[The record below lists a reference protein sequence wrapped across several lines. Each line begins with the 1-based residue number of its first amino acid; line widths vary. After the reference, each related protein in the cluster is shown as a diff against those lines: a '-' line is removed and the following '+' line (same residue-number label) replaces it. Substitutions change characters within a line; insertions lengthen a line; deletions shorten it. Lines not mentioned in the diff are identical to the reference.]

1 MELRHL
7 YILSEMINDKIEKG
21 ELPMDILDKM
31 EIKMIFSPTTF
42 YGIDKEFYYLTHN
55 SSYEGFVHSEVV
67 NAKINGVKFNI
78 HPERPESKKK
88 VIEII

>member
-7 YILSEMINDKIEKG
+7 YTLSEMINDKIGKN

-31 EIKMIFSPTTF
+31 EIKMMFSPTTF

-55 SSYEGFVHSEVV
+55 NSYEGFVHSEVV

-78 HPERPESKKK
+78 QPEQIEEKEKK
-88 VIEII
+88 

>member
-7 YILSEMINDKIEKG
+7 YTISETICKKINEND
-21 ELPMDILDKM
+21 LPKDILESM
-31 EIKMIFSPTTF
+31 EIRVVVPPVTF

-55 SSYEGFVHSEVV
+55 NSYNGFVHSEVV

-78 HPERPESKKK
+78 LPEKTDTFEM
-88 VIEII
+88 I